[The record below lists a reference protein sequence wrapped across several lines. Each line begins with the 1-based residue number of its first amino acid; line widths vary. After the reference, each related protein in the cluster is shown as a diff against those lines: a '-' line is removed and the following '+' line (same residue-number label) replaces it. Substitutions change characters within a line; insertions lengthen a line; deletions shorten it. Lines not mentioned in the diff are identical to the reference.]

1 MGIPANPPP
10 QSRLPDKILNDDELR
25 SFFVALQD
33 DMYRLW
39 LRSGG
44 GTDAISEIIS
54 ITNSSGGNLRAQLN
68 EIQNRLGSG
77 DALTSDE
84 TGFTVDSTQ
93 LTVDMAEA

>member
-1 MGIPANPPP
+1 MGIAANPPP
-10 QSRLPDKILNDDELR
+10 QSRLPDKLAEDDNLR
-25 SFFVALQD
+25 FYFTTLQE

-44 GTDAISEIIS
+44 GTDQVSEVTDRVES
-54 ITNSSGGNLRAQLN
+54 AQGNNQAQLN
-68 EIQNRLGSG
+68 EISNRLGSG

-84 TGFTVDSTQ
+84 TGFTVDSTT